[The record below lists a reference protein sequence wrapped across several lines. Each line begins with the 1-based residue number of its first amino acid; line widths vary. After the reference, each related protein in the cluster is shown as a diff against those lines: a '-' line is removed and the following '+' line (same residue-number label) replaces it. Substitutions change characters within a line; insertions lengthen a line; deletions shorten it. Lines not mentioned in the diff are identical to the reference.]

1 MLSSKFAEYKSFDVQ
16 TLTLVRKQEES
27 KRSSFFIPIGVAKLF
42 SVLNG
47 VRVIILM
54 NQSQEQA
61 KLIANDKGGLY
72 YLWYL
77 TSFTKS

>member
-42 SVLNG
+42 SVLNE
-47 VRVIILM
+47 VRVIIL

-61 KLIANDKGGLY
+61 KLIANNKGGLY